1 MEVNTINSV
10 GFGATLHALLA
21 KRAVNRSLL
30 KASKSVTRVP
40 LVGNALN
47 SIVAGTT
54 TAALGAALIQ
64 AAEFMDKQRKQGK
77 TMDEVLKALQDFIK
91 KMNE

>member
-10 GFGATLHALLA
+10 GFCATLQAPLA

-40 LVGNALN
+40 LVCN
-47 SIVAGTT
+47 
-54 TAALGAALIQ
+54 ALIQ
-64 AAEFMDKQRKQGK
+64 LLLEQHRC
-77 TMDEVLKALQDFIK
+77 FI
-91 KMNE
+91 NTSR